1 MDLLE
6 RQKAIVR
13 SVMDTLNN
21 LEQER
26 KLDNLMIQ
34 LKPTLIAKLPLLTP
48 YCGDLADVPF
58 EVIAIPA

>member
-6 RQKAIVR
+6 RKRAIVR

-26 KLDNLMIQ
+26 KLDNLVIK
-34 LKPTLIAKLPLLTP
+34 LKPTLSAKLPLLTP
-48 YCGDLADVPF
+48 YSGDLSDVPF
-58 EVIAIPA
+58 EVIALPA